1 MRMPGLLR
9 NRGFGLYWAGVVL
22 SEIGTRGTFVANLFH
37 MYHLTGSTLQTG
49 LIGLFQAVALIVLSP
64 LGGAW
69 ADRTDRRK
77 LLQAMQAFSLLVS
90 LGLAVA
96 TLSSLI
102 EPWHI
107 LIAVLLN
114 TAAETFDRPARQ
126 AIIPALV
133 PRGDLVQ
140 AFALINPSR
149 EVAIL
154 VGPALSGFLIA
165 GFGPA
170 GMYLAD
176 VASYAVMVV
185 VLQFL
190 AVPVPPTNETRQ
202 ASIWHNIRE
211 GVTWMR
217 QRPLILQLIGL
228 DLSCT
233 LFAAYR
239 VVLPAVSTDVLHV
252 GPSGYGI
259 LSAAPSVGALL
270 GSALVLRLARTMR
283 SGHIVL
289 GATAAYGVA
298 AIALAQAPFFLLA
311 VLGAAG
317 IGLFDAMHTTVRH
330 AAVQLETPDAIRG
343 RVTALY
349 QIASRGGP
357 ALGDMNI
364 GAIAGALG
372 PVTALTFGGV
382 LPIVAAG
389 VAATRG
395 RRVRAYEVPQHASV
409 G

>member
-1 MRMPGLLR
+1 MRVPGLLQ

-37 MYHLTGSTLQTG
+37 VYHLTGSTLQTG
-49 LIGLFQAVALIVLSP
+49 LIGLFQAVALITLSP

-69 ADRTDRRK
+69 ADRADRRR
-77 LLQAMQAFSLLVS
+77 LLQAMQASALLVS
-90 LGLAVA
+90 LGLALA
-96 TLSSLI
+96 TLSGVI
-102 EPWHI
+102 APWHI
-107 LIAVLLN
+107 MVAVLLN

-133 PRGDLVQ
+133 PRADLVS

-176 VASYAVMVV
+176 VASYVV
-185 VLQFL
+185 LVVILQFL
-190 AVPVPPTNETRQ
+190 DVPVPPTTGARQ
-202 ASIWHNIRE
+202 ASIWHNITE
-211 GVTWMR
+211 GFAWMR
-217 QRPLILQLIGL
+217 HRPLVLQLIGL

-233 LFAAYR
+233 LFGAYR
-239 VVLPAVSTDVLHV
+239 VVLPALSTDVLHV

-270 GSALVLRLARTMR
+270 GSALVLSLARTVR
-283 SGHIVL
+283 SGHVVL
-289 GATAAYGVA
+289 GATAAYGLA
-298 AIALAQAPFFLLA
+298 AIVLAQAPLFLVA
-311 VLGAAG
+311 VMGG
-317 IGLFDAMHTTVRH
+317 VGVGLFDAMHTTVRH

-349 QIASRGGP
+349 QVASRGGP
-357 ALGDMNI
+357 ALGDMGV
-364 GAIAGALG
+364 GAAAGVLG
-372 PVTALTFGGV
+372 PVAALSIGGV
-382 LPIVAAG
+382 LPIVAA
-389 VAATRG
+389 AAASARG
-395 RRVRAYEVPQHASV
+395 RVRAYEVPEHASV

>member
-1 MRMPGLLR
+1 LR
-9 NRGFGLYWAGVVL
+9 VPHVLGNRGFGLYWAGVVL

-69 ADRTDRRK
+69 ADRADRRK
-77 LLQAMQAFSLLVS
+77 LLQAMQAFSLVVS
-90 LGLAVA
+90 LGLALA
-96 TLSSLI
+96 TLTSLI

-133 PRGDLVQ
+133 PRADLVP

-185 VLQFL
+185 ILQFL
-190 AVPVPPTNETRQ
+190 AVPVPPTNEVRQ
-202 ASIWHNIRE
+202 VSIWHNIRE
-211 GVTWMR
+211 GFTWMR
-217 QRPLILQLIGL
+217 HRPLILQLIGL

-239 VVLPAVSTDVLHV
+239 VVLPALSTEVLHV
-252 GPSGYGI
+252 GPSGYGL

-270 GSALVLRLARTMR
+270 GSALVIRAARTLR

-289 GATAAYGVA
+289 GATAAYGMA
-298 AIALAQAPFFLLA
+298 AIALAQAPAFLVAL
-311 VLGAAG
+311 LGAAG

-330 AAVQLETPDAIRG
+330 AAVQLETPDTIRG

-349 QIASRGGP
+349 QVASRGGP

-364 GAIAGALG
+364 GVVAGSLG
-372 PVTALTFGGV
+372 PVAALSLGGV

-389 VAATRG
+389 LAVTRG
-395 RRVRAYEVPQHASV
+395 RVRAYEVPQHASV

>member
-1 MRMPGLLR
+1 VRMPGLLR
-9 NRGFGLYWAGVVL
+9 HRGFGPYWAGVVL
-22 SEIGTRGTFVANLFH
+22 SEIGTRGTFVANLFQ
-37 MYHLTGSTLQTG
+37 MYYLTGSTLQTG

-77 LLQAMQAFSLLVS
+77 LLQAMQASSLLVS

-96 TLSSLI
+96 TLSGLV

-107 LIAVLLN
+107 LVAVLLN
-114 TAAETFDRPARQ
+114 TAAESFDRPARQ

-133 PRGDLVQ
+133 PRADLVQ

-176 VASYAVMVV
+176 VATYAVMVV
-185 VLQFL
+185 ILQFL

-211 GVTWMR
+211 GFAWIR

-239 VVLPAVSTDVLHV
+239 VVLPALSTDVLHV

-259 LSAAPSVGALL
+259 LSAAPSVGALV
-270 GSALVLRLARTMR
+270 GSALVLRVARTVR

-298 AIALAQAPFFLLA
+298 AIALAQAPVFLVAL
-311 VLGAAG
+311 LGAGG

-349 QIASRGGP
+349 QVASRGGP

-364 GAIAGALG
+364 GAIAGPLG
-372 PVTALTFGGV
+372 PVAALTVGGV

-389 VAATRG
+389 LAFARG
-395 RRVRAYEVPQHASV
+395 GRVRAYEVPQHASV

>member
-77 LLQAMQAFSLLVS
+77 LLQAMQALSLLVS
-90 LGLAVA
+90 LGLALA

-114 TAAETFDRPARQ
+114 TGAETFDRPARQ

-185 VLQFL
+185 ILQFL
-190 AVPVPPTNETRQ
+190 AVPVPPTDETRK
-202 ASIWHNIRE
+202 ASIWHNIRQ
-211 GVTWMR
+211 GFTWMR

-239 VVLPAVSTDVLHV
+239 VVLPALSTDVLHV
-252 GPSGYGI
+252 GPSGYGM

-270 GSALVLRLARTMR
+270 GSALVLRVARTVR

-298 AIALAQAPFFLLA
+298 AIALAQAPVFLVA
-311 VLGAAG
+311 MLGAAG

-343 RVTALY
+343 RVTAFY

-357 ALGDMNI
+357 ALGDMNV
-364 GAIAGALG
+364 GAIAGPLG
-372 PVTALTFGGV
+372 PVAALTLGGL

-389 VAATRG
+389 LVATRG
-395 RRVRAYEVPQHASV
+395 GRVRAYEVPQHASV